1 MIVPLKILITDS
13 SLLADGTLAE
23 QIAKLEKAGH
33 SVTIDDSLKQYDFVT
48 GPNCWLLRPE
58 VVNLFIL
65 AITNAR
71 KVKAH
76 ENKERMDQASPIKAC
91 KATAK
96 PARKPRTRNSTVEGS
111 TEPAQDILPGQLS
124 FTTECTAI
132 GGTGGSSGL

>member
-58 VVNLFIL
+58 VANLFTL
-65 AITNAR
+65 AVTNAR
-71 KVKAH
+71 KIANADIQRVEQVKVA
-76 ENKERMDQASPIKAC
+76 KAGQG
-91 KATAK
+91 TTK
-96 PARKPRTRNSTVEGS
+96 PARKSRTRNSQVEGGI
-111 TEPAQDILPGQLS
+111 EPTPDILPGQLN